1 MPSEAFRRHLSIS
14 GFPCPT
20 RRVSAD
26 RVRNVGC
33 RTIPNVRRILWQ
45 QALSATRF
53 LYFSGSRNRLHAGTI
68 RYCADVKKCRL
79 KPSDG
84 ICLFQGFLVQQGAY
98 QQTVS
103 ETSAVGQFQMSAV
116 FCGNRLYRQPDFF
129 ISLAVETAYTQEQ
142 YDIVLM

>member
-1 MPSEAFRRHLSIS
+1 
-14 GFPCPT
+14 
-20 RRVSAD
+20 
-26 RVRNVGC
+26 
-33 RTIPNVRRILWQ
+33 
-45 QALSATRF
+45 
-53 LYFSGSRNRLHAGTI
+53 I

-79 KPSDG
+79 KASDG